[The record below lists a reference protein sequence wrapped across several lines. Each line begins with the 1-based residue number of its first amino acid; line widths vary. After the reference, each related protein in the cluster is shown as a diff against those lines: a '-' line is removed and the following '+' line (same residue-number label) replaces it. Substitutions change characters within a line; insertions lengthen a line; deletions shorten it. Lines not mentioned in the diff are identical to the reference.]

1 LRLQRADKAKAKTDA
16 REVIAGDRPNC
27 IFSLFVIMSTKSL
40 AELLEEQKEYIA
52 LTETGTRIRCII
64 TGHEMPAR
72 ADAVLSH
79 LNGKKF
85 RKAKEWYSQDY
96 SKYEPYLVQ
105 DGKNPSKLF
114 CKLTRLRINKIPLVV
129 EKHTNGRRFL
139 RLKEIYIEREAK
151 RAKNGGDGEEERDE
165 DEDEVDEEE
174 DEVETGED
182 DFDELDVEK
191 EIKDAA
197 AAGVWM
203 PASELRA
210 IVDGLKTA
218 KPNLKR
224 KHSSKGSKVQ
234 EEEEEEEEDEEAA
247 HDVDDIDS
255 DDSDADLKYYIRSA
269 PEPAAKRKNKASK
282 PSPAPSASGPEA
294 KSKSKENG
302 KGSKQSAKKAKT
314 TK

>member
-1 LRLQRADKAKAKTDA
+1 
-16 REVIAGDRPNC
+16 
-27 IFSLFVIMSTKSL
+27 MSTKSL

-96 SKYEPYLVQ
+96 SKYEPFLVQ

-129 EKHTNGRRFL
+129 EKHTNGKRFL
-139 RLKEIYIEREAK
+139 RLKQIYIEREAK
-151 RAKNGGDGEEERDE
+151 RAKNGGSGEEEEDE
-165 DEDEVDEEE
+165 DEDEEDEEE
-174 DEVETGED
+174 DEVEAGED
-182 DFDELDVEK
+182 DLDDLDVEK

-224 KHSSKGSKVQ
+224 KHTSKGRKAQDKQ
-234 EEEEEEEEDEEAA
+234 EEDEEDEDEEDEEAA

-282 PSPAPSASGPEA
+282 NHPASASAPAAAASSTEA
-294 KSKSKENG
+294 KSKSKDKDKGKG

-314 TK
+314 TM

>member
-1 LRLQRADKAKAKTDA
+1 
-16 REVIAGDRPNC
+16 
-27 IFSLFVIMSTKSL
+27 MSTKSL

-96 SKYEPYLVQ
+96 SKYEPFLVQ

-129 EKHTNGRRFL
+129 EKHTNGKRFL
-139 RLKEIYIEREAK
+139 RLKQIYIEREAK
-151 RAKNGGDGEEERDE
+151 RAKNGGDGEEEEDE
-165 DEDEVDEEE
+165 DEDEEDEEE
-174 DEVETGED
+174 DEVEAGED
-182 DFDELDVEK
+182 ELDDLDVEK

-224 KHSSKGSKVQ
+224 KHSSKGRKAQ
-234 EEEEEEEEDEEAA
+234 DEEEEEDEDEEDEEVAQ
-247 HDVDDIDS
+247 DVDDIDS

-269 PEPAAKRKNKASK
+269 PEPAAKRKNKNKASK
-282 PSPAPSASGPEA
+282 NPASASAPASATSSTEA
-294 KSKSKENG
+294 KSKSKDNGKG

-314 TK
+314 TM